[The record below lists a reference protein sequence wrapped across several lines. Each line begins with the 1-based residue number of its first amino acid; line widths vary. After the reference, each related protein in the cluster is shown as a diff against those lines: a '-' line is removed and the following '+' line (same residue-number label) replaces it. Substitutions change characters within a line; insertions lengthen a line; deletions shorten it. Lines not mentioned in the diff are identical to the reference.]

1 MASEASFSG
10 GAGARA
16 GWVGVLLTAGT
27 ETVFSLGEQGQP
39 AGIGLTTHVTGQPSA
54 RRPSGH
60 SPPRLHFY
68 PCDIPDLRGQCAK
81 TQGHLGERVTVFSTG
96 ENGIRSSVPGG
107 ARADCFAAA
116 PRSRCSSSHA
126 SPRSAPLPR
135 TCPTRTQHVREAGA
149 STRAPCLCPGL
160 RRYGRLQAR
169 PLGGLLAECV

>member
-1 MASEASFSG
+1 M
-10 GAGARA
+10 
-16 GWVGVLLTAGT
+16 GVLLTADT

-96 ENGIRSSVPGG
+96 ENGIRSSVRGG

-149 STRAPCLCPGL
+149 CVCPRPPHVPRACAPGS
-160 RRYGRLQAR
+160 
-169 PLGGLLAECV
+169 GGTAAYRQDHWEACWQSVCDWVVHILLYAL